1 MDGDRG
7 LVGRALSLLPTHLL
21 KLEKR
26 ERKEGD
32 TWLDEEGDAPRPGA
46 LRLAKR
52 GEGGGLS
59 CVVICCFGFLLRF
72 LLQWGLG
79 GGGILGGERSY
90 RGGGRR

>member
-1 MDGDRG
+1 VDGDRG
-7 LVGRALSLLPTHLL
+7 LGGRTLSLLPTRLL

-26 ERKEGD
+26 KRKEGD
-32 TWLDEEGDAPRPGA
+32 TWFDEEGDAPRLGA

-59 CVVICCFGFLLRF
+59 YVVICCFGFLLRF

-79 GGGILGGERSY
+79 AGGILGGGGSY
-90 RGGGRR
+90 PGGGRR